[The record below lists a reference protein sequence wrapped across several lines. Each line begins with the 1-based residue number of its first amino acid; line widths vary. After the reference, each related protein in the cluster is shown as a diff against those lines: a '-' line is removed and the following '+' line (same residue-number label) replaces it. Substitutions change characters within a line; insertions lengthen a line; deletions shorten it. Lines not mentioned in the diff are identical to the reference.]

1 MRVPLRIIF
10 FIKDHLMRLKK
21 ILGFITIVVVATFS
35 FGQNVGINNTGAPAD
50 SSAALDIS
58 AVDKGLLA
66 PKVVDTNV
74 IVSPAEAL
82 IIYDLSSHCYRY
94 KTNNSWTPCLHNIGA
109 TNGNISAI
117 NCDSAIVIGT
127 LEAGVLVSGASFVVG
142 YSGADGGV
150 LPGETI
156 VSTGVVGLTATVSA
170 GTLAIGYG
178 SISYSI
184 AGTPQS
190 SGMASFL
197 VSLDSH
203 SCIVNVVISEAAVY
217 CTGTPTA
224 VVDVTSPTGAIWMD
238 RNLGASQAATSST
251 DAAAYGDLY
260 QWGRFT
266 DGHQCR
272 TSNTTSTNAA
282 TETPGH
288 GDFILEGNSPYDWL
302 ASQDDNLWQGVTGA
316 NNPCPSG
323 YRLPTET
330 ELETERLAWG
340 TNNTAGAFA
349 SPLKLPVAGYRNA
362 SNGSVGNVGSNGYYW
377 SSTVSGTTARRL
389 YFNSSNAGVG
399 TNNRAGGRSVRCI
412 KD

>member
-272 TSNTTSTNAA
+272 TSSASAINATTADPNVGNAWDGLFV
-282 TETPGH
+282 TETA
-288 GDFILEGNSPYDWL
+288 SPYDWL
-302 ASQDDNLWQGVTGA
+302 ASQDNNLWQGATGT

-323 YRLPTET
+323 YRLPTDT
-330 ELETERLAWG
+330 ELETERLTWG
-340 TNNTAGAFA
+340 SNTSAGAFV
-349 SPLKLPVAGYRNA
+349 SPLKLPVAGGR
-362 SNGSVGNVGSNGYYW
+362 SNSIGALNLVGTLGTYW
-377 SSTVSGTTARRL
+377 SSTVSGTNARRRRL
-389 YFNSSNAGVG
+389 Q
-399 TNNRAGGRSVRCI
+399 
-412 KD
+412 